1 MLVPDLRADVYT
13 PVYACVSALTFTR
26 AHERRVLIAT
36 STATACGRSSRSSW
50 AHASSLLTLQG
61 RHLGSSSAGRVRL
74 GPRKGPSG
82 ERAVQGPKIIKPV
95 RLASCPLSWWQ
106 VSLEPQQG
114 QRGGACAAPSRL
126 WDLRALERLFLSL
139 APMSDGRCTCKHEC
153 LKRTLHTRSFN
164 PDFCVCHFANQFS
177 RICFLCSRGR
187 EIRSARER

>member
-36 STATACGRSSRSSW
+36 STATACGRSSRSTW

-114 QRGGACAAPSRL
+114 RGVVP
-126 WDLRALERLFLSL
+126 
-139 APMSDGRCTCKHEC
+139 
-153 LKRTLHTRSFN
+153 
-164 PDFCVCHFANQFS
+164 
-177 RICFLCSRGR
+177 
-187 EIRSARER
+187 ARPRPASGT